1 MTAVTQRRQEPV
13 VGGRQV
19 DVRVKLTVEQYEELQ
34 RRAQEQHLTVSRLLV
49 EGALVPLGPPVRA
62 LVHELLSHRLL
73 LQNLANSMYLLAMD
87 GETEGYDVEAHD
99 LGSHEVQTGIALIND
114 TLALVNLTLA
124 RGR

>member
-1 MTAVTQRRQEPV
+1 MTTTTHRRQEPV

-34 RRAQEQHLTVSRLLV
+34 RRAAEQHVTVQRLLV
-49 EGALVPLGPPVRA
+49 DGALVPLGPPVRA
-62 LVHELLSHRLL
+62 LVHELLSQRLL

-99 LGSHEVQTGIALIND
+99 LGAHEVQTGIAAIND
-114 TLALVNLTLA
+114 TLALVNATLA